1 MTSLGFLS
9 ERNLTK
15 QFLTPSKNN
24 KEEDSFNNVVSNK
37 SIFKNIY
44 AWVIFL
50 ILVFF
55 SIILI

>member
-15 QFLTPSKNN
+15 PFLKSN
-24 KEEDSFNNVVSNK
+24 KDNYENMNKINSNK

-55 SIILI
+55 SVIFT